1 MKDLRKFILGGAI
14 IGALL
19 SPISSQAEN
28 IELAALSNGTN
39 SHQLNLE
46 TQLDFPVDLFWGFS
60 YLQNNNQKDAL
71 LNFRLSETLN
81 KGNTNLTPYLMTQ
94 LQPGITTNEQDPWQ
108 NNWSYGIKLKYEFS
122 KKLNAG
128 LDIRKINYNSDSL
141 NNHWETGISIS
152 IHH

>member
-71 LNFRLSETLN
+71 LNFRLSETLKN
-81 KGNTNLTPYLMTQ
+81 R
-94 LQPGITTNEQDPWQ
+94 ED
-108 NNWSYGIKLKYEFS
+108 
-122 KKLNAG
+122 
-128 LDIRKINYNSDSL
+128 
-141 NNHWETGISIS
+141 NHGKNRI
-152 IHH
+152 